1 MAQVVLASV
10 RLCPVRGSKA
20 NSTRTPCCT
29 CMAWTFTIVHVLP
42 WVAFPS
48 ESGLWDTSSH
58 SFSSSRNSSC
68 FLLLLMLDYLTSAF
82 LLPLSF
88 YSKAGSSYINSLL
101 LEMLR
106 VSLSLPFWV
115 LTDANAKTQVLSTV
129 GRGAV

>member
-1 MAQVVLASV
+1 
-10 RLCPVRGSKA
+10 
-20 NSTRTPCCT
+20 
-29 CMAWTFTIVHVLP
+29 
-42 WVAFPS
+42 
-48 ESGLWDTSSH
+48 
-58 SFSSSRNSSC
+58 
-68 FLLLLMLDYLTSAF
+68 MLDYLTSAF